1 LHETVCGYLGQVRG
15 GVLMGIG
22 FSLFLIATGAV
33 LAFAVNAQVSGLE
46 LQTIGLIL
54 MVIGGLGLVL
64 TLLFWSD
71 FSPYRRRDRAVD
83 GDVVY
88 EERREVVR

>member
-1 LHETVCGYLGQVRG
+1 
-15 GVLMGIG
+15 MGIG
-22 FSLFLIATGAV
+22 FSLFLLAVGAV

-46 LQTIGLIL
+46 IQTIGLIL
-54 MVIGGLGLVL
+54 MVIGGLGLAL

-71 FSPYRRRDRAVD
+71 FSPYRRRDRTD

>member
-1 LHETVCGYLGQVRG
+1 
-15 GVLMGIG
+15 MGIG